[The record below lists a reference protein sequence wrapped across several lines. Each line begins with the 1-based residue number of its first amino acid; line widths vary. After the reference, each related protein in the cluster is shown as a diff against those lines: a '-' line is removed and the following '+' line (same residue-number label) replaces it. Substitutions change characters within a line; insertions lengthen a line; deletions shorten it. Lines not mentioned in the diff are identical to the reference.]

1 MNYKIYI
8 YVISMFISAYA
19 LTGVNFDAFIK
30 KGTIVVAR
38 ILLMVLGMSL
48 SYLVS
53 NFIINFIELS
63 KII

>member
-30 KGTIVVAR
+30 KGKIVETK

>member
-1 MNYKIYI
+1 
-8 YVISMFISAYA
+8 MFISAYA

-30 KGTIVVAR
+30 KGKIVEAR

>member
-30 KGTIVVAR
+30 KGKIVEAR